1 MNAYINLWVSVLSRN
16 ILDATFRTSPNFDI
30 SDHVLCAEAQAW
42 INSRSFKFI
51 CMMINVE
58 SDIVVKIYEKIR
70 KTKKKFSQS
79 EAFEIVKKAIERHIG
94 R

>member
-58 SDIVVKIYEKIR
+58 SDIVVQIYEKIR
-70 KTKKKFSQS
+70 KTKKKIHSKRS
-79 EAFEIVKKAIERHIG
+79 L
-94 R
+94 

>member
-51 CMMINVE
+51 CMLINVE

>member
-58 SDIVVKIYEKIR
+58 SDIVVQIYEKIR

>member
-42 INSRSFKFI
+42 INSKSFKYI
-51 CMMINVE
+51 CMLINVE
-58 SDIVVKIYEKIR
+58 ADIVVKIYEKIR

-79 EAFEIVKKAIERHIG
+79 EAFEVVKKAIERHIG

>member
-58 SDIVVKIYEKIR
+58 SDIVVQIYEKIR

-79 EAFEIVKKAIERHIG
+79 EAFEVVKKAIERHIG

>member
-42 INSRSFKFI
+42 INSKSFKYI
-51 CMMINVE
+51 CMLINVE
-58 SDIVVKIYEKIR
+58 ADIVVKIYEKIR

-79 EAFEIVKKAIERHIG
+79 EAYEIVKKAIERHIG

>member
-30 SDHVLCAEAQAW
+30 SDHVLCAEARAW
-42 INSRSFKFI
+42 INSRSCKYI
-51 CMMINVE
+51 CMLISDE
-58 SDIVVKIYEKIR
+58 ADIVVKIYEKIR

-79 EAFEIVKKAIERHIG
+79 EAFEVVKKAIERHIT
-94 R
+94 

>member
-30 SDHVLCAEAQAW
+30 SDHVLCAEARAW
-42 INSRSFKFI
+42 INSKSFKYI
-51 CMMINVE
+51 CMLINVE
-58 SDIVVKIYEKIR
+58 ADIVVKIYEKIR